1 MPAIIVIAYNIVVL
15 MALSL
20 TANDFLKYSA
30 WLLSTIFAVSI
41 ITWVSGK
48 VFGKK

>member
-1 MPAIIVIAYNIVVL
+1 MPAIIVLAFNIFVL

-30 WLLSTIFAVSI
+30 WLLSTIFAVSVI
-41 ITWVSGK
+41 SWVSGK
-48 VFGKK
+48 IFGRK

>member
-1 MPAIIVIAYNIVVL
+1 MPAMIVIAFNIFVL

-41 ITWVSGK
+41 ISYVSGK

>member
-1 MPAIIVIAYNIVVL
+1 MPAIILLAFNVFVL

-20 TANDFLKYSA
+20 TASDFLKYSA
-30 WLLSTIFAVSI
+30 WVLSVIFTVSI